1 MSSTNEPLVDRQEA
15 ALRASVTYQTI
26 LLWERAGRLHPVRSD
41 DTGAAE
47 LLIRVS
53 ELDHVSARSRA
64 ATDPTMVWRPDE
76 LTVWRPGR
84 T

>member
-1 MSSTNEPLVDRQEA
+1 
-15 ALRASVTYQTI
+15 
-26 LLWERAGRLHPVRSD
+26 VRSD